1 MINVSFC
8 LLKFNEQ
15 KKKYSVNNLLDIIR
29 KLRSSDGCPWDQ
41 IQTSDSI
48 KMCVIEEAYE
58 VLDAINC
65 NNKNNLK
72 EELGD
77 LLLQVIFHSQINAEE
92 NNFNFDD
99 VVNGICNKL
108 IRRHP
113 HVFGVEKID
122 NVDDVLKKWEEIK
135 KEEKKIFGKEIVPF
149 ENISIDLP
157 SLFYSFKV
165 QKEASKI
172 GFDWSCSSE
181 IINKLN
187 EEINE
192 LQEAINSDELDKIK
206 DEIGDVIF
214 TIVNLS
220 RSYNLNPEEILIENN
235 EKFKKRFIKMVDLI
249 NECEEDISKFNSD
262 DFDVFWKKSKKYFEN
277 NN

>member
-1 MINVSFC
+1 MN
-8 LLKFNEQ
+8 

-29 KLRSSDGCPWDQ
+29 KLRSSEGCPWDQ

-58 VLDAINC
+58 VLDAINR
-65 NNKNNLK
+65 NNRNDLK

-77 LLLQVIFHSQINAEE
+77 LLLQVIFQSQINSEE

-113 HVFGVEKID
+113 HVFGLEKID
-122 NVDDVLKKWEEIK
+122 NVNDVLKKWEEIK
-135 KEEKKIFGKEIVPF
+135 KEEKNILGQEILPF
-149 ENISIDLP
+149 ENISINLP

-192 LQEAINSDELDKIK
+192 LKEAINSDELDRIK

-220 RSYNLNPEEILIENN
+220 RSFNLNPEEILIENT
-235 EKFKKRFIKMVDLI
+235 EKFKKRYIKMVDLI
-249 NECEEDISKFNSD
+249 NYYEEDISKFNSK
-262 DFDVFWKKSKKYFEN
+262 DFDVFWEKSKKYLEN

>member
-1 MINVSFC
+1 MN
-8 LLKFNEQ
+8 
-15 KKKYSVNNLLDIIR
+15 KKKYSINNLLDIIR

-113 HVFGVEKID
+113 HVFGLEKID

-135 KEEKKIFGKEIVPF
+135 KEEKKYQQNVLLK
-149 ENISIDLP
+149 
-157 SLFYSFKV
+157 
-165 QKEASKI
+165 QK
-172 GFDWSCSSE
+172 
-181 IINKLN
+181 
-187 EEINE
+187 
-192 LQEAINSDELDKIK
+192 K
-206 DEIGDVIF
+206 DNDNWIMNV
-214 TIVNLS
+214 
-220 RSYNLNPEEILIENN
+220 
-235 EKFKKRFIKMVDLI
+235 
-249 NECEEDISKFNSD
+249 
-262 DFDVFWKKSKKYFEN
+262 
-277 NN
+277 